1 MDAAC
6 IVTENKEGPQ
16 TLIKQSAPETVWTP
30 CMIHHES
37 LVMEELCPEL
47 TKVMDTVMK
56 TVNYIKT
63 QPLNSRLFVKLCEEM
78 RTQ

>member
-6 IVTENKEGPQ
+6 IMAENKEGSQ
-16 TLIKQSAPETVWTP
+16 TLMKRWAPETVWTP

-37 LVMEELCPEL
+37 LARKELCPEL
-47 TKVMDTVMK
+47 TQVMDTVMK

-63 QPLNSRLFVKLCEEM
+63 QPLNSRHFVKLCEEM